1 MPLRRRGEPPGGR
14 HFRSSERFLMANGA
28 WFFTTRE
35 HIDVGPF
42 ESRADAVKACD
53 RLIELLR
60 SVSDPNEARKTI
72 QDFITFQMRRRD

>member
-1 MPLRRRGEPPGGR
+1 
-14 HFRSSERFLMANGA
+14 MANGA

-35 HIDVGPF
+35 QIDIGPF

-60 SVSDPNEARKTI
+60 SVSDPDEATKTI
-72 QDFITFQMRRRD
+72 QDFITFQMRRPD